1 MSFWKRHTCAC
12 PLCGDAALYALNY
25 HWSKFFERGAAMPG
39 RAARLATYIPLLA
52 IARGYRSDDLPHDL
66 MAGLVV
72 AVVAVPQGM
81 AYAYLAGLPPEV
93 GLYASLAPLVVY
105 AVLGSSRQMMVGP
118 VAIAALMVAAT
129 VSGHAPAYSQR
140 YADIAVVLSAQVGVF
155 LLLLRLGRL
164 GGLARLLSH
173 PVVGGFVNAA
183 AILILVSQL
192 AAMVGVGAGPGANLG
207 AQTAALVQALPGL
220 NPVAVAV
227 GTASLG
233 LLWIVRRHT
242 ATLVPK
248 LGNGHPLSRAGPMV
262 VAVCATAATAL
273 FGLNLDTVGTVPA
286 GLPTFGAPLFD
297 LALWRDLAP
306 NAALIALVAFVE
318 SYSVGKTL
326 AARELRRINGNQEL
340 IALGAANMSAAFSG
354 AYPVAGSF
362 GRSSINRA
370 VGARTPVSALVCAA
384 AVAATLLW
392 LTPLFT
398 HLPKAALAAIVIAAV
413 WELLDFRALRHHWRF
428 HRPDAATHLATFAGV
443 LVLGVE
449 GGLLVGVAVSL
460 ALLLRASSDPHIA
473 ILGRVGK
480 TPHFRNVARYETR
493 TWPHLVAMRVDESM
507 HFANADQI
515 ETRLAAATRDAAVRH
530 LVLVMSAVNF
540 VDVSGLEMLRRLT
553 AQLENADVS
562 LHLCE
567 VKGPLRDQLEHADL
581 ADWLTGRVFQTT
593 DDAFNALIDEA
604 GRWVWRPD
612 AATPP

>member
-1 MSFWKRHTCAC
+1 
-12 PLCGDAALYALNY
+12 
-25 HWSKFFERGAAMPG
+25 MPS
-39 RAARLATYIPLLA
+39 RTARLATYIPLLA
-52 IARGYRSDDLPHDL
+52 IARDYRSDDLPHDL

-72 AVVAVPQGM
+72 AVVAVPQGL
-81 AYAYLAGLPPEV
+81 AYAYLAGLPPEA

-105 AVLGSSRQMMVGP
+105 AVLGSSRQMVVGP

-129 VSGHAPAYSQR
+129 VSDHAPAYSER
-140 YADIAVVLSAQVGVF
+140 YADIAIVLSAQVGVF
-155 LLLLRLGRL
+155 LLLLRLARL

-173 PVVGGFVNAA
+173 PVIGGFVNAA

-192 AAMVGVGAGPGANLG
+192 GAMIGVSAGQGANLG
-207 AQTAALVQALPGL
+207 AQTAALVQGLPGL
-220 NPVAVAV
+220 NPVAVVV
-227 GTASLG
+227 GVASLG
-233 LLWIVRRHT
+233 LLWAVRRHT
-242 ATLVPK
+242 ATLLPK
-248 LGNGHPLSRAGPMV
+248 LGGGHLISRAGPMI
-262 VAVCATAATAL
+262 VAVGTTVATAL
-273 FGLNLDTVGTVPA
+273 FGLQLDTVGAVPA
-286 GLPTFGAPLFD
+286 GLPGLGAPLFE

-326 AARELRRINGNQEL
+326 AARELRRIDGNQEL
-340 IALGAANMSAAFSG
+340 IALGAANVAAALSG

-370 VGARTPVSALVCAA
+370 VGARTPVSTLVCAA

-398 HLPKAALAAIVIAAV
+398 HLPKAVLAAIVIAAV
-413 WELLDFRALRHHWRF
+413 WELLDFRSLRHHWRF
-428 HRPDAATHLATFAGV
+428 HRADAATHLATFAGV

-460 ALLLRASSDPHIA
+460 ALLLRAASDPHIA
-473 ILGRVGK
+473 VLGRVGE
-480 TPHFRNVARYETR
+480 TPHFRNVARYQTR
-493 TWPHLVAMRVDESM
+493 TWPQLVAARVDESM
-507 HFANADQI
+507 HFANAEQI
-515 ETRLAAATRDAAVRH
+515 ETRLAATTGDAAVRH

-540 VDVSGLEMLRRLT
+540 VDASGLEMLRRL
-553 AQLENADVS
+553 AGRLERANVT

-581 ADWLTGRVFQTT
+581 AEWLTGRVFATT
-593 DDAFNALIDEA
+593 DDAFNALVDEA